1 MDYKKIDIKNIID
14 EFLKNQT
21 NEKFSDVIMALIDS
35 NIILVNSKL
44 SDNLQ
49 KFGSNGVTPL
59 IMTDSEKKNY
69 IPLFTEEAEITKDN
83 IKNLDRTNFI
93 FKDLCNESIIESDY
107 IEGFVI
113 NPFSQGLKLPKPVIE
128 IVYNYKLEND
138 N

>member
-44 SDNLQ
+44 TNNLQ
-49 KFGSNGVTPL
+49 KFGDNGVTPL

-83 IKNLDRTNFI
+83 IKDLDRTNFI